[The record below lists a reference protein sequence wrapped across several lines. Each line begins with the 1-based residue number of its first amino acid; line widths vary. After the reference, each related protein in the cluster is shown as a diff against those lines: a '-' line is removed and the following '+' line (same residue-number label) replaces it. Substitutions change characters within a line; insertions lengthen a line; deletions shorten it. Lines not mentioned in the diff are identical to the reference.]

1 MTNPFIEVTK
11 TRDRSKMK
19 INVNHIVG
27 FQDQT
32 YSDSPTR
39 ITYIILNN
47 TGITTVHVT
56 ENFDKVSAMIEAVYK
71 NVTAQNS

>member
-11 TRDRSKMK
+11 NRGGKKMR

-27 FQDQT
+27 FEDQT
-32 YSDSPTR
+32 YSNSTQR

-47 TGITTVHVT
+47 SGITTVHVK
-56 ENFDKVSAMIEAVYK
+56 ENYDEVTKMIEATYK
-71 NVTAQNS
+71 

>member
-11 TRDRSKMK
+11 TRGGSKMK

-32 YSDSPTR
+32 YSNNSTR

-47 TGITTVHVT
+47 TGITTVHVK
-56 ENFDKVSAMIEAVYK
+56 EHFDEVSAMIEAVYK
-71 NVTAQNS
+71 SATVQNS

>member
-11 TRDRSKMK
+11 TRDGSKMK

-32 YSDSPTR
+32 YSDNPTR

-47 TGITTVHVT
+47 TGITTVHVK
-56 ENFDKVSAMIEAVYK
+56 ENFDKVSEMIGAVYK
-71 NVTAQNS
+71 KSQPVQ

>member
-11 TRDRSKMK
+11 TRGGKKMK

-27 FQDQT
+27 IEDQT

-47 TGITTVHVT
+47 TGITTVHVR
-56 ENFDKVSAMIEAVYK
+56 EDFDKVSAMIEAVYK
-71 NVTAQNS
+71 SVTPQDS

>member
-11 TRDRSKMK
+11 TRGGKKMR

-27 FQDQT
+27 FEDQT
-32 YSDSPTR
+32 YSDSPER

-47 TGITTVHVT
+47 TGITTVHVK
-56 ENFDKVSAMIEAVYK
+56 ESFDKVSAMIEAVYK
-71 NVTAQNS
+71 NVTTQNQ

>member
-11 TRDRSKMK
+11 TRGGKKMK

-27 FQDQT
+27 IEDQT
-32 YSDSPTR
+32 YSDSPIR

-47 TGITTVHVT
+47 TGITTVHAK

-71 NVTAQNS
+71 NVTPQNS

>member
-11 TRDRSKMK
+11 TRDGSKMK